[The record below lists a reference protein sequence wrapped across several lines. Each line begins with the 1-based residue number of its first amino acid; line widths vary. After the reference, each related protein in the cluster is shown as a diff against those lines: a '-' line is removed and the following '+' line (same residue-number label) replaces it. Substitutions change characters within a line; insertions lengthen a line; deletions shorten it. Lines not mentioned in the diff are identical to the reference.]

1 MSALVKMV
9 ESMLSDEN
17 GVSEET
23 YLLLR
28 DLCDSVDKD
37 TSEQLRIIMKFV
49 DATDGRFYLN
59 DRAF

>member
-17 GVSEET
+17 GVSEDT
-23 YLLLR
+23 YLRLR
-28 DLCDSVDKD
+28 DLCETVDSATAK
-37 TSEQLRIIMKFV
+37 ELRLIMKYV

-59 DRAF
+59 D